1 MNQTAVLPRLPE
13 NSDGANTGLQVAADL
28 PAVDFYEPLL
38 ATSTEFEELFERLY
52 EPQVRRAFLLVGS
65 MPLAHDLVSDA
76 FTAVQRRWDDLH
88 QPERYLKRCVLNGCR
103 DWGRS
108 RSRWSRLVVDEFDQA
123 ALEQVRDTAVP
134 FDRVDL
140 ADALAKLS
148 YRQRAAI
155 VLQFYG
161 NESQESIA
169 DLLGCRRGTVG
180 SLVHRGLSQ
189 LRAELG

>member
-1 MNQTAVLPRLPE
+1 M
-13 NSDGANTGLQVAADL
+13 VADQGVAEQ
-28 PAVDFYEPLL
+28 PPFV
-38 ATSTEFEELFERLY
+38 ATSAEFEALFQRHY

-65 MPLAHDLVSDA
+65 MSLAHDLVAEA
-76 FTAVQRRWDDLH
+76 FTTVHRKWDGLD
-88 QPERYLKRCVLNGCR
+88 QPEHYLKRCVLNRCR
-103 DWGRS
+103 DWGRR
-108 RSRWSRLVVDEFDQA
+108 RSRWSRLVADEVDQGT
-123 ALEQVRDTAVP
+123 LEQVRDMSVP

-169 DLLGCRRGTVG
+169 DLLGCRPGTVG

-189 LRAELG
+189 LREELS

>member
-1 MNQTAVLPRLPE
+1 MLGMVVNQGVVE
-13 NSDGANTGLQVAADL
+13 QSSFV
-28 PAVDFYEPLL
+28 
-38 ATSTEFEELFERLY
+38 ATSSEFEVLFERLY

-65 MPLAHDLVSDA
+65 MALAHDLVSEA
-76 FTAVQRRWDDLH
+76 FTAVHRRWDDLD
-88 QPERYLKRCVLNGCR
+88 QPERYLKRCVLNRCR

-108 RSRWSRLVVDEFDQA
+108 RSRWSRLVVEGFDQA
-123 ALEQVRDTAVP
+123 ALEQVRDASVS
-134 FDRVDL
+134 FDQVDL
-140 ADALAKLS
+140 ADALARLS

-180 SLVHRGLSQ
+180 SLLHRGLRFRLISQ
-189 LRAELG
+189 NIPSHSRGPGFDSCP